1 MHGFYVLRCV
11 CFQWRCVRVEH
22 FKGRALIDLTDGVSP
37 NKKDEPVQRDVIDLT
52 AGDDC
57 DEELS
62 EDDFEERIITY
73 NQNGKYTITERYPFW

>member
-1 MHGFYVLRCV
+1 MCDNHT
-11 CFQWRCVRVEH
+11 